1 MRPATVLK
9 LVLLPALALVQSA
22 CLLDPDIA
30 RPAPPPSPPAPV
42 VAATTSWVVGESYQ
56 IGGIWY
62 YPTVPDSYNRTGI
75 ASRLDVTHG
84 VTANG
89 EPRDANSLAAA
100 HRILPLP
107 SVVRIE
113 NLDNGRA
120 IIVRVND
127 RGPEHPGRL
136 IALTPRAAS
145 DLGMAG
151 EGSTARVRV
160 RLLRDE
166 SRHAGLAAR
175 SGRITSLQ
183 NTRPAA
189 PIPQAAPVGA
199 VTVTRGNGAPAVSGQ
214 AKVRSAVELV
224 GRSSGVNL
232 ADRPMAETRLY
243 VVATISPNRSQAD
256 TIADTLRNID
266 RVELTRSTL
275 EKSVSYEV
283 CIGPLRSVERSDT
296 VLAEVI
302 ARGYRR
308 ARSVV
313 RTANGCERS

>member
-1 MRPATVLK
+1 MRPASVLGLA
-9 LVLLPALALVQSA
+9 LVPALALVQSA
-22 CLLDPDIA
+22 CLLDLDVA
-30 RPAPPPSPPAPV
+30 RPEPPPSPPVP
-42 VAATTSWVVGESYQ
+42 VAATTSWVVGEPYR
-56 IGGIWY
+56 IDGIWY

-75 ASRLDVTHG
+75 AGRLDATEG

-107 SVVRIE
+107 SVVRVE

-120 IIVRVND
+120 VIVRIND
-127 RGPEHPGRL
+127 RGPENPGRL

-183 NTRPAA
+183 DTRPAA
-189 PIPQAAPVGA
+189 PIPQAVPIGA
-199 VTVTRGNGAPAVSGQ
+199 VTVTRGTGAPAVTGR
-214 AKVRSAVELV
+214 ARVRSAVELA

-232 ADRPMAETRLY
+232 VDRPMAETRLY
-243 VVATISPNRSQAD
+243 VLASMSPNRGQAD
-256 TIADTLRNID
+256 TIADTLRDID
-266 RVELTRSTL
+266 RVELTRTTL
-275 EKSVSYEV
+275 EESVSYEV
-283 CIGPLRSVERSDT
+283 CIGPLHSVERSDS

-313 RTANGCERS
+313 RAADGCERS